1 MPPKAPQVKVPLPPA
16 DPAERARRR
25 RAAAGARAR
34 TLDQWRGRGFT
45 SAETAWS
52 TPAKSIETILPGV
65 LGHLRLEQRL
75 DESKIQTIWSQIL
88 DPTLVA
94 HAQPAGFAKG
104 TLFVHVDSS
113 VWLNEIVRY
122 RRHEILE
129 RLQTALG
136 KTVVQRISFR
146 IG

>member
-1 MPPKAPQVKVPLPPA
+1 MPPKANPAKPPLPPA

-25 RAAAGARAR
+25 RAAVSARAR
-34 TLDQWRGRGFT
+34 TLDQWRGRGF
-45 SAETAWS
+45 SGAETAWKS
-52 TPAKSIETILPGV
+52 PARPIESILPGV
-65 LGHLRLEQRL
+65 LGTLRLEQRL
-75 DESKIQTIWSQIL
+75 DEARIQTVWAQIL

-113 VWLNEIVRY
+113 VWLHEIVRY
-122 RRHEILE
+122 RRSEILE

-136 KTVVQRISFR
+136 KTVVQKISFR
-146 IG
+146 LG

>member
-1 MPPKAPQVKVPLPPA
+1 MRPKAPTVKIPLPPA
-16 DPAERARRR
+16 DPAEQARRR
-25 RAAAGARAR
+25 RAAAAARSR
-34 TLDQWRGRGFT
+34 TIDQWRGRGFT
-45 SAETAWS
+45 SAETAWIS
-52 TPAKSIETILPGV
+52 PAKSIETILPGV

-104 TLFVHVDSS
+104 TLFVNVDSS

-122 RRHEILE
+122 RRQEILE

-136 KTVVQRISFR
+136 KTVVQKISFR
-146 IG
+146 GG

>member
-1 MPPKAPQVKVPLPPA
+1 MRPKAPTVKIPLPPA
-16 DPAERARRR
+16 DPADQARRR
-25 RAAAGARAR
+25 RAAAAARSR
-34 TLDQWRGRGFT
+34 TIDQWRGRGFT
-45 SAETAWS
+45 SAETAWIS
-52 TPAKSIETILPGV
+52 PAKSIETILPGV

-104 TLFVHVDSS
+104 TLFVNVDSS

-122 RRHEILE
+122 RRQEILE

-136 KTVVQRISFR
+136 KTVVQKISFR
-146 IG
+146 VG

>member
-1 MPPKAPQVKVPLPPA
+1 MRPKAPTVKIPLPPA
-16 DPAERARRR
+16 DPAEQARRR
-25 RAAAGARAR
+25 RAAATARSR
-34 TLDQWRGRGFT
+34 TIDQWRGRGFT
-45 SAETAWS
+45 SAETAWIS
-52 TPAKSIETILPGV
+52 PAKSIETILPGV
-65 LGHLRLEQRL
+65 LGYLRLEQRL

-104 TLFVHVDSS
+104 TLFVNVDSS

-122 RRHEILE
+122 RRQEILE

-136 KTVVQRISFR
+136 KTVVQKISFR
-146 IG
+146 VG

>member
-1 MPPKAPQVKVPLPPA
+1 MPPRARQVQVPLSPA

-25 RAAAGARAR
+25 RAAATARAR

-45 SAETAWS
+45 NAETAWNS
-52 TPAKSIETILPGV
+52 PAKSVETILPGV
-65 LGHLRLEQRL
+65 LSHLRLEQRL

-104 TLFVHVDSS
+104 TLFVNVDSS

>member
-1 MPPKAPQVKVPLPPA
+1 MRPKAPTVKIPLPPP
-16 DPAERARRR
+16 DPAEQARRR
-25 RAAAGARAR
+25 RAAAAARSR
-34 TLDQWRGRGFT
+34 TIDQWRGRGFT
-45 SAETAWS
+45 SAETAWIS
-52 TPAKSIETILPGV
+52 PAKSIETILPGV

-104 TLFVHVDSS
+104 TLFVNVDSS

-122 RRHEILE
+122 RRQEILE

-136 KTVVQRISFR
+136 KTVVQKISFR
-146 IG
+146 VG

>member
-1 MPPKAPQVKVPLPPA
+1 MKVSLPPA
-16 DPAERARRR
+16 DPAEQARRR
-25 RAAAGARAR
+25 RAAAAARAR

-45 SAETAWS
+45 RAETAWS
-52 TPAKSIETILPGV
+52 SPAKSLGTILPGV
-65 LGHLRLEQRL
+65 LQHLRLEQRL
-75 DESKIQTIWSQIL
+75 DESKIQTVWSQIL

-94 HAQPAGFAKG
+94 HAKPAGFAKG

-113 VWLNEIVRY
+113 VWLDEIVRY
-122 RRHEILE
+122 RRHEMLE

-146 IG
+146 LG

>member
-1 MPPKAPQVKVPLPPA
+1 MRPKATTVKIPLPPA
-16 DPAERARRR
+16 DPAEQARRR
-25 RAAAGARAR
+25 RAAAAARSR
-34 TLDQWRGRGFT
+34 TIDQWRGRGFT
-45 SAETAWS
+45 SAETAWIS
-52 TPAKSIETILPGV
+52 PAKSIETILPGV

-104 TLFVHVDSS
+104 TLFVNVDSS

-122 RRHEILE
+122 RRQEILE

-136 KTVVQRISFR
+136 KTVVQKISFR
-146 IG
+146 VG

>member
-1 MPPKAPQVKVPLPPA
+1 MPPKAPIVKLPLPPA

-25 RAAAGARAR
+25 RAAAAARSR
-34 TLDQWRGRGFT
+34 TIDQWRGRGFT
-45 SAETAWS
+45 SAETAWRS
-52 TPAKSIETILPGV
+52 PAKSIEAILPGV
-65 LGHLRLEQRL
+65 LSHLRLEQRL
-75 DESKIQTIWSQIL
+75 DEAKIQTIWAQTL

-104 TLFVHVDSS
+104 TLFVNVDSS

-136 KTVVQRISFR
+136 KTVVQKISFR
-146 IG
+146 VG

>member
-1 MPPKAPQVKVPLPPA
+1 MPPKVPLVKVPLPPA

-25 RAAAGARAR
+25 RAAATARAR

-45 SAETAWS
+45 GAEIAWNS
-52 TPAKSIETILPGV
+52 PAKSIETILPGV

-104 TLFVHVDSS
+104 TLFVNVDSS

>member
-1 MPPKAPQVKVPLPPA
+1 MRPKVPTVKIPLPPA

-25 RAAAGARAR
+25 RAAAAARSR
-34 TLDQWRGRGFT
+34 TIDQWRGRGFT

-52 TPAKSIETILPGV
+52 SPAKSIETILPGV
-65 LGHLRLEQRL
+65 LGYLRLEQRL

-104 TLFVHVDSS
+104 TLFVNVDSS

-136 KTVVQRISFR
+136 KTVVQKISFR
-146 IG
+146 VG

>member
-1 MPPKAPQVKVPLPPA
+1 MPPKARQVQVPLPPA

-25 RAAAGARAR
+25 RAAATARAR

-45 SAETAWS
+45 NAETAWNS
-52 TPAKSIETILPGV
+52 PAKSVETILPGV
-65 LGHLRLEQRL
+65 LSHLRLEQRL

-88 DPTLVA
+88 DPRLVA

-104 TLFVHVDSS
+104 TLFVNVDSS

>member
-1 MPPKAPQVKVPLPPA
+1 MRPKAPTVKIPLPPA
-16 DPAERARRR
+16 DPAEQARRR
-25 RAAAGARAR
+25 RAAAAARSR
-34 TLDQWRGRGFT
+34 TIDQWRGRGFT

-52 TPAKSIETILPGV
+52 SPAKSIETILPGV

-104 TLFVHVDSS
+104 TLFVNVDSS

-122 RRHEILE
+122 RRQEILE
-129 RLQTALG
+129 RLQTALC
-136 KTVVQRISFR
+136 KTVVQKISFR
-146 IG
+146 VG

>member
-1 MPPKAPQVKVPLPPA
+1 MRPKAPTVKIPLPPA
-16 DPAERARRR
+16 DPAEQARRR
-25 RAAAGARAR
+25 RAAAAARSR
-34 TLDQWRGRGFT
+34 TIDQWRGRGFT
-45 SAETAWS
+45 SAETAWIS
-52 TPAKSIETILPGV
+52 TAKSIETILPGV

-104 TLFVHVDSS
+104 TLFVNVDSS

-122 RRHEILE
+122 RRQEILE

-136 KTVVQRISFR
+136 KTVVQKISFR
-146 IG
+146 VG

>member
-1 MPPKAPQVKVPLPPA
+1 MRPKAPTVKIPLPPA
-16 DPAERARRR
+16 DPAEQARRR
-25 RAAAGARAR
+25 RAAAVARSR
-34 TLDQWRGRGFT
+34 TIDQWRGRGFT

-52 TPAKSIETILPGV
+52 SPAKSIETILPGV

-104 TLFVHVDSS
+104 TLFVNVDSS

-122 RRHEILE
+122 RRQEILE

-136 KTVVQRISFR
+136 KTVVQKISFR
-146 IG
+146 VG

>member
-1 MPPKAPQVKVPLPPA
+1 MRPKAPTVKIPLPPA
-16 DPAERARRR
+16 DPAEQARRR
-25 RAAAGARAR
+25 RAATAARSR
-34 TLDQWRGRGFT
+34 TIDQWRGRGFT
-45 SAETAWS
+45 SAETAWIS
-52 TPAKSIETILPGV
+52 PAKSIETILPGV

-104 TLFVHVDSS
+104 TLFVNVDSS

-122 RRHEILE
+122 RRQEILE

-136 KTVVQRISFR
+136 KTVVQKISFR
-146 IG
+146 VG